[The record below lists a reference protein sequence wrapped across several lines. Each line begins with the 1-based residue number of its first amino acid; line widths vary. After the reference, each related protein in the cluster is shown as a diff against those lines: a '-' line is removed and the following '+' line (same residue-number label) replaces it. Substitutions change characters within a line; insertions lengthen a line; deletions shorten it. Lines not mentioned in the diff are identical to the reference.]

1 MKPSDSAV
9 IVKDSAGITTDSAKI
24 TSNAER
30 RITSESR
37 VTLHFSL
44 ALANGDEIDST
55 RGGDPATFEMGDGS
69 LLPGFERALLGLEV
83 GDDAQL
89 IIEPD
94 QAFGIHREENVRR
107 LAIDKFTDLQL
118 EPGLMV
124 SFAAPD
130 GELPGVVLEINPPW
144 VVIDFNHPL
153 AGRAITF
160 AVSILFVEEAGSL
173 PTSSAG

>member
-1 MKPSDSAV
+1 MKPSDSLV

-44 ALANGDEIDST
+44 ALANGDEVDST

-83 GDDAQL
+83 GDDVQL

-94 QAFGIHREENVRR
+94 RAFGIHREENVHR
-107 LAIDKFTDLQL
+107 LAIDKFADLEL

-124 SFAAPD
+124 SFAAPG
-130 GELPGVVLEINPPW
+130 GELPGVVLEIDPPW

-153 AGRAITF
+153 AGRVITF

>member
-9 IVKDSAGITTDSAKI
+9 IVTDSAGIATDSARI

-94 QAFGIHREENVRR
+94 RAFGVHREENVHR
-107 LAIDKFTDLQL
+107 LAIDKFADLQL

-153 AGRAITF
+153 AGRVITF
-160 AVSILFVEEAGSL
+160 AVSILFVEEAGSSC
-173 PTSSAG
+173 TSSAG

>member
-9 IVKDSAGITTDSAKI
+9 IVTDSAGTATDSARI

-30 RITSESR
+30 QITSESR

-94 QAFGIHREENVRR
+94 RAFGIHREENVRR
-107 LAIDKFTDLQL
+107 LAIDKFADLQL

-153 AGRAITF
+153 AGRVITF